1 MDVVREYATVLATTV
16 SPGSLAATKRQVY
29 EDLHQDVGTAVEVA
43 ETRLQTMMTEPNYAE
58 GVAALVEKRSP
69 RFT

>member
-1 MDVVREYATVLATTV
+1 
-16 SPGSLAATKRQVY
+16 
-29 EDLHQDVGTAVEVA
+29 VA